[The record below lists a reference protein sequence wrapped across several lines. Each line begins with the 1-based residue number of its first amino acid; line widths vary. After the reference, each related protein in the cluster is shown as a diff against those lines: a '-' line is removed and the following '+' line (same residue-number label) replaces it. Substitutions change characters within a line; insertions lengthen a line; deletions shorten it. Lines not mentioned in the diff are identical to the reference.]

1 MGLVIL
7 CRRSTSG
14 CPRVGLGVNGSM
26 EIASP
31 DHCRRSASLPVERMF
46 RGFTVRGCSETMAG
60 GTVAEGT

>member
-31 DHCRRSASLPVERMF
+31 DHCLEISMEIPSV
-46 RGFTVRGCSETMAG
+46 GVW
-60 GTVAEGT
+60 